1 MRRPWR
7 ARDFR
12 SKNMHMTKL
21 LATLALVS
29 CATAGFAEEAKAP
42 STAANP
48 PAGSKAEGGFDISA
62 LDKSVDPC
70 VDFYQFACGGWRKA
84 NPIPPDQV
92 RWGRFNELA
101 ERNRNVLHDILEQV
115 KAPRPGRS
123 PIETQVGDYY
133 AACMDDSTIEKQG
146 TKPIDPILKSVDVM
160 TSKEDLFRRL
170 GEHDA
175 AALPTLFSFGAAPDL
190 HDSKQTVASLGQ
202 GGLGLPDR
210 DDYLKD
216 DAKSKEKRE
225 RYVEHVTKMLQLLGE
240 TAAQANADAQ
250 TVLRIETGLAKASLD
265 RVAMRDP
272 KNRDNPMTVAELEQ
286 LAPSYDWDAYF
297 AGTGAPAFTKLNLR
311 SKPFFQEGNAVVQG
325 TPIADW
331 KTYLRWHVARGAA
344 PYLGAAFVQEDF
356 RFNRQYLNGA
366 KEMEPRWKRC
376 VQATDRDLGDALGRI
391 YVEKTFGADGKAR
404 MNKMIEA
411 LTAALREDIASLPW
425 MTPATKQK
433 ALAKLQAFNTGKV
446 GYPGKWKD
454 YGSIAVRRDD
464 YFGNSR
470 RAQVF
475 EVERSYARIDK
486 PTDRTLWGMTPPTV
500 NAYYNSAN
508 NEIVFP
514 AGILQPPFFDRTMD
528 DAVNFGGI
536 GVVIGHEYTHG
547 FDDQGSKFDADG
559 NFENWWT
566 AEDLAAFKERTDCI
580 AKEYDA
586 FVPVKD
592 PVNGD
597 VHVNGRLTL
606 GENTAD
612 NGGARV
618 AYRALLKSLEGK
630 PRPSIDG
637 FTPEQRFF
645 LGFANVWCQNVT
657 EQSARQLAQT
667 DPHSPGEFRVIGT
680 ITNMEEF
687 QKAFSC
693 KVGQPMVRENAC
705 RAW

>member
-1 MRRPWR
+1 MR
-7 ARDFR
+7 
-12 SKNMHMTKL
+12 KL
-21 LATLALVS
+21 FATLAFATL
-29 CATAGFAEEAKAP
+29 ATAGYGAEPKAP
-42 STAANP
+42 ADP
-48 PAGSKAEGGFDISA
+48 PSSARSEGGFDINA

-84 NPIPPDQV
+84 NPIPPDQT

-101 ERNRNVLHDILEQV
+101 ERNRNALHEILEQA
-115 KAPRPGRS
+115 KDARPGRN
-123 PIETQVGDYY
+123 PLEARVGDYY
-133 AACMDDSTIEKQG
+133 AACMDEPAIEALG
-146 TKPIDPILKSVDVM
+146 TKPIAPILEGVDAIA
-160 TSKEDLFRRL
+160 SKEDLFRRL
-170 GEHDA
+170 GENDA
-175 AALPTLFSFGAAPDL
+175 AALPTLFRFGAAPDL
-190 HDSKQTVASLGQ
+190 HDSKQTLASLGQ

-210 DDYLKD
+210 DDYIKD

-225 RYVEHVTKMLQLLGE
+225 KYVEHVAKMMQLLGE
-240 TAAQANADAQ
+240 SADQAKADAQ
-250 TVLRIETGLAKASLD
+250 TVLRIETGLAKAHLD

-272 KNRDNPMTVAELEQ
+272 KNRDNGMSLAELKQ
-286 LAPSYDWDAYF
+286 LAPAFDWDAYL
-297 AGTGAPAFTKLNLR
+297 AATGAPRFTRLNVT
-311 SKPFFQEGNAVVQG
+311 SKPFFQEGNAVVQN

-331 KTYLRWHVARGAA
+331 KTYLRWHVADTAA
-344 PYLGAAFVQEDF
+344 DYLSKAFVEEDF
-356 RFNRQYLNGA
+356 RFNRQYLSGA

-376 VQATDRDLGDALGRI
+376 VQATDRDLGDALGQL

-404 MNKMIEA
+404 MNRMIEA
-411 LTAALREDIASLPW
+411 LTAALREDIESLPW

-433 ALAKLQAFNTGKV
+433 ALVKLQAFNKGKV
-446 GYPGKWKD
+446 GYPDKWKD
-454 YGSIAVRRDD
+454 YASVVVKRDD

-470 RAQVF
+470 RARVF
-475 EVERSYARIDK
+475 EIKRTYARIDK
-486 PTDRTLWGMTPPTV
+486 PTDRTLWNMSPPTV

-514 AGILQPPFFDRTMD
+514 AGILQPPFFDRTID

-547 FDDQGSKFDADG
+547 FDDQGSKFDAQG

-566 AEDLAAFKERTDCI
+566 ADDLTAFKERTDCI
-580 AKEYDA
+580 AKEYDG
-586 FVPVKD
+586 FVSVQD

-597 VHVNGRLTL
+597 VHLNGRLTL

-618 AYRALLKSLEGK
+618 SFRALQKSLEGK
-630 PRPSIDG
+630 PRPAIDG

-657 EQSARQLAQT
+657 EAQARQLAQT
-667 DPHSPGEFRVIGT
+667 DPHSPGQFRVIGT

-693 KVGQPMVRENAC
+693 KAGQPMVRENAC

>member
-1 MRRPWR
+1 MRK
-7 ARDFR
+7 AI
-12 SKNMHMTKL
+12 
-21 LATLALVS
+21 ATLAFVTL
-29 CATAGFAEEAKAP
+29 AAAGFGAEPEAPADPP
-42 STAANP
+42 ST
-48 PAGSKAEGGFDISA
+48 SKSAGGFDISA

-70 VDFYQFACGGWRKA
+70 VDFYEFACGGWRKA
-84 NPIPPDQV
+84 NPIPPDQT

-101 ERNRNVLHDILEQV
+101 ERNRNSLHEILEQV
-115 KAPRPGRS
+115 KDPRPGRTAL
-123 PIETQVGDYY
+123 EARVGDYY
-133 AACMDDSTIEKQG
+133 AACMDEPGIEALG
-146 TKPIDPILKSVDVM
+146 TKPIDPILKGVDAIA
-160 TSKEDLFRRL
+160 SKEDLFRRL
-170 GEHDA
+170 GENDA
-175 AALPTLFSFGAAPDL
+175 SALPTLFRFGAAPDL
-190 HDSKQTVASLGQ
+190 HDSKQTLASLGQ

-210 DDYLKD
+210 DDYIKE

-225 RYVEHVTKMLQLLGE
+225 KYVEHVAKMLQLLGE
-240 TAAQANADAQ
+240 SADQAKADAQ
-250 TVLRIETGLAKASLD
+250 TVLRIETGLAKAHLD

-272 KNRDNPMTVAELEQ
+272 KNRDNGMSVADLKQ
-286 LAPSYDWDAYF
+286 LAPAFDWDAYLT
-297 AGTGAPAFTKLNLR
+297 ATGAPRFTRLNVT
-311 SKPFFQEGNAVVQG
+311 SKPFFQEGNAVVQD
-325 TPIADW
+325 TSIADW
-331 KTYLRWHVARGAA
+331 KTYLRWHVADMAA
-344 PYLGAAFVQEDF
+344 DYLGKAFVEEDF
-356 RFNRQYLNGA
+356 RFNRQYLSGA

-376 VQATDRDLGDALGRI
+376 VQATDRDFGDALGQL

-411 LTAALREDIASLPW
+411 LTAALREDIESLPW

-433 ALAKLQAFNTGKV
+433 ALVKLQAFNKGKV
-446 GYPGKWKD
+446 GYPDKWKD
-454 YGSIAVRRDD
+454 YASVVVKRDD

-470 RAQVF
+470 RARVF
-475 EVERSYARIDK
+475 EIKRTYARIDK
-486 PTDRTLWGMTPPTV
+486 PTDRTLWNMSPPTV

-514 AGILQPPFFDRTMD
+514 AGILQPPFFDRTID

-547 FDDQGSKFDADG
+547 FDDQGSKFDAQG

-566 AEDLAAFKERTDCI
+566 ADDLAAFKERTDCI
-580 AKEYDA
+580 AKEYDG
-586 FVPVKD
+586 FVSVKD

-597 VHVNGRLTL
+597 VHLNGRLTL

-618 AYRALLKSLEGK
+618 SFRALQKSLEGK
-630 PRPSIDG
+630 PRTTIDG

-657 EQSARQLAQT
+657 EAQARQLAQT
-667 DPHSPGEFRVIGT
+667 DPHSPGQFRVIGT

-693 KVGQPMVRENAC
+693 KAGQPMVRENAC

>member
-1 MRRPWR
+1 MR
-7 ARDFR
+7 
-12 SKNMHMTKL
+12 NL
-21 LATLALVS
+21 LAALVFVLG
-29 CATAGFAEEAKAP
+29 ATAGYAGDTKAP
-42 STAANP
+42 AADP
-48 PAGSKAEGGFDISA
+48 PSAAKSEGGFDIGV
-62 LDKSVDPC
+62 LDRSVDPC

-84 NPIPPDQV
+84 NPIPPDQT

-115 KAPRPGRS
+115 KDARPGRS
-123 PIETQVGDYY
+123 PVEAQVGDYY
-133 AACMDDSTIEKQG
+133 AACMDEPAIEKQG
-146 TKPIDPILKSVDVM
+146 TRPIDPILKSVDAIA
-160 TSKEDLFRRL
+160 SREDLFRRL
-170 GEHDA
+170 GAHDA
-175 AALPTLFSFGAAPDL
+175 AALPTLFRFGAAPDL
-190 HDSKQTVASLGQ
+190 HDSKQTVASVGQ

-225 RYVEHVTKMLQLLGE
+225 RYGEHVARMLQLVGE
-240 TAAQANADAQ
+240 SAGQAKADAL
-250 TVLRIETGLAKASLD
+250 TVLRVETALARAQLD
-265 RVAMRDP
+265 RVALRDP
-272 KNRDNPMTVAELEQ
+272 KNRDNAMTLAELEQ
-286 LAPSYDWDAYF
+286 LTPAFDWDAYL
-297 AGTGAPAFTKLNLR
+297 AATGAPRFTRLNVS
-311 SKPFFQEGNAVVQG
+311 SKPFFQDGNAVVQN
-325 TPIADW
+325 TPVADW
-331 KTYLRWHVARGAA
+331 KTYLRWHVARAGA
-344 PYLGAAFVQEDF
+344 PYLGAALVEEDF

-366 KEMEPRWKRC
+366 KEIEPRWKRC

-391 YVEKTFGADGKAR
+391 YVERTFGADGKAR

-411 LTAALREDIASLPW
+411 LTAALREDITGLAW

-433 ALAKLQAFNTGKV
+433 ALAKLEAFHKGKV
-446 GYPGKWKD
+446 GYPDTWKD
-454 YGSIAVRRDD
+454 YGPVAIRRDD

-470 RAQVF
+470 RARVF
-475 EVERSYARIDK
+475 EVERAYARIDK

-547 FDDQGSKFDADG
+547 FDDQGSKFDAFG

-566 AEDLAAFKERTDCI
+566 ADDLAAFKERTDCI
-580 AKEYDA
+580 AREYDG
-586 FVPVKD
+586 FVSVED
-592 PVNGD
+592 AANGD
-597 VHVNGRLTL
+597 VHLNGRLTL

-618 AYRALLKSLEGK
+618 AYRALQKALEGK
-630 PRPSIDG
+630 ARTPIDG

-645 LGFANVWCQNVT
+645 LGFADVWCQNVT
-657 EQSARQLAQT
+657 DEAARQLAQT
-667 DPHSPGEFRVIGT
+667 DPHSPGRFRVIGT
-680 ITNMEEF
+680 ISNMQEF
-687 QKAFSC
+687 QEAFSC
-693 KVGQPMVRENAC
+693 QAGQPMVRENAC

>member
-1 MRRPWR
+1 MR
-7 ARDFR
+7 
-12 SKNMHMTKL
+12 KL
-21 LATLALVS
+21 LATCAIATL
-29 CATAGFAEEAKAP
+29 ATAGYAAEPKAP
-42 STAANP
+42 ADPPSSTK
-48 PAGSKAEGGFDISA
+48 SEGGFDINA
-62 LDKSVDPC
+62 LDKSADPC

-84 NPIPPDQV
+84 NPIPPDQT

-101 ERNRNVLHDILEQV
+101 ERNRNALHEILEQA
-115 KAPRPGRS
+115 KDTRPGRN
-123 PIETQVGDYY
+123 PLEAKVGDYY
-133 AACMDDSTIEKQG
+133 AACMDEPAIEKLG
-146 TKPIDPILKSVDVM
+146 TAPIDPILKGVDAIG
-160 TSKEDLFRRL
+160 SKADLFRRL
-170 GEHDA
+170 GENDA
-175 AALPTLFSFGAAPDL
+175 AALPTLFRFGAAPDL
-190 HDSKQTVASLGQ
+190 HDSKQTLASLGQ

-210 DDYLKD
+210 DDYIKD

-225 RYVEHVTKMLQLLGE
+225 KYVEHVAKMMQLLGE
-240 TAAQANADAQ
+240 SAEQAQADAQ
-250 TVLRIETGLAKASLD
+250 TVLRIETGLAKAQLD
-265 RVAMRDP
+265 RVALRDP
-272 KNRDNPMTVAELEQ
+272 KNRDNGMTVTELKQ
-286 LAPSYDWDAYF
+286 LAPAFDWDAYLT
-297 AGTGAPAFTKLNLR
+297 ATGAPRFTRLNVT
-311 SKPFFQEGNAVVQG
+311 SKPFFQEGNAVVQN

-331 KTYLRWHVARGAA
+331 KTYLRWHVADTAA
-344 PYLGAAFVQEDF
+344 DYLGKAFVEEDF
-356 RFNRQYLNGA
+356 RFNRQYLSGA

-376 VQATDRDLGDALGRI
+376 VQATDRDLGDALGQL

-411 LTAALREDIASLPW
+411 LTAALREDIETLPW

-433 ALAKLQAFNTGKV
+433 ALAKLQAFNKGKV
-446 GYPGKWKD
+446 GYPDKWKD
-454 YGSIAVRRDD
+454 YAPVVVKRDD

-470 RAQVF
+470 RARVF
-475 EVERSYARIDK
+475 EVKRAYARIDK
-486 PTDRTLWGMTPPTV
+486 PTDRTLWGMSPPTV

-514 AGILQPPFFDRTMD
+514 AGILQPPFFDRTID

-547 FDDQGSKFDADG
+547 FDDQGSKFDAEG

-566 AEDLAAFKERTDCI
+566 ADDLAAFKERTDCT
-580 AKEYDA
+580 AKEYDG
-586 FVPVKD
+586 FVSVKD

-597 VHVNGRLTL
+597 VHLNGRLTL

-618 AYRALLKSLEGK
+618 SFRALQKSLEGK
-630 PRPSIDG
+630 PRPTIDG

-657 EQSARQLAQT
+657 EAQARQLAQT
-667 DPHSPGEFRVIGT
+667 DPHSPGQFRVIGT

-693 KVGQPMVRENAC
+693 KAGQPMVRENAC

>member
-1 MRRPWR
+1 MR
-7 ARDFR
+7 
-12 SKNMHMTKL
+12 KL
-21 LATLALVS
+21 LATLVFAS
-29 CATAGFAEEAKAP
+29 CAMAGYAGDTKAP
-42 STAANP
+42 ATAADP
-48 PAGSKAEGGFDISA
+48 PSASKSEGGFDIGA

-84 NPIPPDQV
+84 NPIPPDQT

-115 KAPRPGRS
+115 KDPRSGRT
-123 PIETQVGDYY
+123 PIEVQVGDYY
-133 AACMDDSTIEKQG
+133 AACMDESAIEKQG
-146 TKPIDPILKSVDVM
+146 TRPIDPILKGVDAIA
-160 TSKEDLFRRL
+160 SKEDLFRRL
-170 GEHDA
+170 GENEA
-175 AALPTLFSFGAAPDL
+175 SALPTLFRFGAAPDL
-190 HDSKQTVASLGQ
+190 HDSKQTIASFGQ

-225 RYVEHVTKMLQLLGE
+225 RYVEHVTRMLQLLGDG
-240 TAAQANADAQ
+240 ADKAKADAE
-250 TVLRIETGLAKASLD
+250 TVLRIEIGLAKATLD

-272 KNRDNPMTVAELEQ
+272 KNRDNAMSLADLKQ
-286 LAPSYDWDAYF
+286 LAPAFDWDAYLT
-297 AGTGAPAFTKLNLR
+297 ATGAPRFTRLNVS
-311 SKPFFQEGNAVVQG
+311 SKPFFQDGNAVVQS
-325 TPIADW
+325 TPIAEW
-331 KTYLRWHVARGAA
+331 KTYLRWHVADAAA
-344 PYLGAAFVQEDF
+344 PYLSKALVEEDF
-356 RFNRQYLNGA
+356 RFNRQYLSGA

-391 YVEKTFGADGKAR
+391 YVERTFGADGKAR

-411 LTAALREDIASLPW
+411 LTAALREDITTLPW

-433 ALAKLQAFNTGKV
+433 ALAKLQAFNKGKV
-446 GYPGKWKD
+446 GYPDKWKD
-454 YGSIAVRRDD
+454 YGSVAITRDD

-470 RAQVF
+470 RARVF
-475 EVERSYARIDK
+475 EVKRVYARIDK

-514 AGILQPPFFDRTMD
+514 AGILQPPFFDRTID

-547 FDDQGSKFDADG
+547 FDDQGSKFDAEG

-580 AKEYDA
+580 AKEYDG
-586 FVPVKD
+586 FVSVKD

-597 VHVNGRLTL
+597 VHLNGRLTL

-618 AYRALLKSLEGK
+618 SFRALQKSLEGK
-630 PRPSIDG
+630 ERTPIDG

-657 EQSARQLAQT
+657 EAQARQLAQT
-667 DPHSPGEFRVIGT
+667 DPHSPGQFRVIGT

-693 KVGQPMVRENAC
+693 KAGQPMVRENAC

>member
-1 MRRPWR
+1 
-7 ARDFR
+7 
-12 SKNMHMTKL
+12 MTKL
-21 LATLALVS
+21 LATLVLVS
-29 CATAGFAEEAKAP
+29 CAAAGFAEEAKAP
-42 STAANP
+42 STAADP
-48 PAGSKAEGGFDISA
+48 PATAKSEGGFDISA

-84 NPIPPDQV
+84 NPIPPDQS

-101 ERNRNVLHDILEQV
+101 ERNRNVLHDILEKV
-115 KAPRPGRS
+115 KDPRPGRT
-123 PIETQVGDYY
+123 PLEAQVGDYY
-133 AACMDDSTIEKQG
+133 AACMDESAIEKHG
-146 TKPIDPILKSVDVM
+146 TKPIDPILASVDAM
-160 TSKEDLFRRL
+160 TSKADLFRRL

-175 AALPTLFSFGAAPDL
+175 SALPGLFSFGAAPDM

-210 DDYLKD
+210 DDYLRD

-225 RYVEHVTKMLQLLGE
+225 RYVEHVTRMLQLLGE
-240 TAAQANADAQ
+240 SADRAKAGAQ

-272 KNRDNPMTVAELEQ
+272 KNRDNPMTVAELKQ
-286 LAPSYDWDAYF
+286 LAPAFDWDTYF
-297 AGTGAPAFTKLNLR
+297 AATGAPAFTRLNLR
-311 SKPFFQEGNAVVQG
+311 SRPFFQDGNAVVQD
-325 TPIADW
+325 TEVADW
-331 KTYLRWHVARGAA
+331 KTYLRWHVARRAA
-344 PYLGAAFVQEDF
+344 PYLGSAFVQEDF

-366 KEMEPRWKRC
+366 KEIEPRWKRC
-376 VQATDRDLGDALGRI
+376 VQLTDRDLGDALGRI
-391 YVEKTFGADGKAR
+391 YVDRTFGADGKAR

-411 LTAALREDIASLPW
+411 LTAALREDITSLPW
-425 MTPATKQK
+425 MTPATKEK

-446 GYPGKWKD
+446 GFPDKWKD
-454 YGSIAVRRDD
+454 YSSVAVRRDD
-464 YFGNSR
+464 FFGNAR

-475 EVERSYARIDK
+475 EVKRSYARIDK

-514 AGILQPPFFDRTMD
+514 AGILQPPFFDRAMD
-528 DAVNFGGI
+528 DAINFGGI

-547 FDDQGSKFDADG
+547 FDDQGSKFDAEG

-566 AEDLAAFKERTDCI
+566 PEDLAAFKERTDCF
-580 AKEYDA
+580 AKEYDE
-586 FVPVKD
+586 FVTVKD

-597 VHVNGRLTL
+597 VRLNGRLTL

-618 AYRALLKSLEGK
+618 AFRALQKSLEGK
-630 PRPSIDG
+630 PRTPIDG

-657 EQSARQLAQT
+657 EQAARQLAQT
-667 DPHSPGEFRVIGT
+667 DPHSSGQYRVIGT
-680 ITNMEEF
+680 VSNMEEF

-693 KVGQPMVRENAC
+693 KAGQPMVRQNAC